1 MTTSLVSDALVQS
14 HPSPTPKFK
23 QNQQVCFLG
32 GTGKIKTYLSDAGCW
47 AYEIEMEL
55 GPEPD
60 IGRVGPETT
69 IVLYEA
75 DIQGLVN

>member
-1 MTTSLVSDALVQS
+1 MPNTLLQSRTSPA
-14 HPSPTPKFK
+14 PKFK
-23 QNQQVCFLG
+23 QNQQVSFLG
-32 GTGKIKTYLSDAGCW
+32 GTGKIKTYLPDAGCW

-60 IGRVGPETT
+60 MGRVGPETT

>member
-1 MTTSLVSDALVQS
+1 MTTHLMPGAHIQLRSA
-14 HPSPTPKFK
+14 PTPKFR
-23 QNQQVCFLG
+23 QNQQVCFVG
-32 GTGKIKTYLSDAGCW
+32 GTGTIKTYLSDAGCW

-60 IGRVGPETT
+60 MGRVGPETT

-75 DIQGLVN
+75 DIQGLVA